1 MSDNPYSEPDA
12 APQASPGELLRR
24 QREAQALSRDEVAEA
39 LNLRPAVI
47 DGLERD
53 DYEEVPIATYRRG
66 YLRSY
71 ANLLGIDPAPVLAA
85 YRAHSGGEEQESKVT
100 PVHVVNKPPSKLGA
114 WLFRLATLLVIAGMV
129 GLTLMW
135 WQSRG
140 GSEPP
145 TPGDNAP
152 VAVDSLDGTTITEGG
167 EAPSDERTG
176 DWTQEVAATRAE
188 EAAAEPDA
196 DTDAADSTGEPTED
210 ATADGDET
218 TIADA
223 DTDAAGDDSVA
234 ADEADDG
241 SDTDTETAAE
251 PAADPRILELT
262 FNEQSW
268 TEIFDATDA
277 RVFVGLQQPGTTAT
291 VEGEPPF
298 RLTVGNAT
306 GVELS
311 WRGEP
316 VDLTTRTGANNV
328 ARFTLGE

>member
-1 MSDNPYSEPDA
+1 MSDTPYSEPDVA
-12 APQASPGELLRR
+12 ASPGELLRR
-24 QREAQALSRDEVAEA
+24 QREAMALSRDEVAEA

-85 YRAHSGGEEQESKVT
+85 YRARSGGEEQESKVT

-167 EAPSDERTG
+167 DAPATSSTSSTSAPATG
-176 DWTQEVAATRAE
+176 PRRSPPPAPRRPTPAPTPPTARASPPPTATATSRPPPTPTPMSRPTTAAT
-188 EAAAEPDA
+188 
-196 DTDAADSTGEPTED
+196 PT
-210 ATADGDET
+210 
-218 TIADA
+218 
-223 DTDAAGDDSVA
+223 
-234 ADEADDG
+234 
-241 SDTDTETAAE
+241 TAA
-251 PAADPRILELT
+251 R
-262 FNEQSW
+262 
-268 TEIFDATDA
+268 
-277 RVFVGLQQPGTTAT
+277 
-291 VEGEPPF
+291 PPPS
-298 RLTVGNAT
+298 RPPSRPQT
-306 GVELS
+306 
-311 WRGEP
+311 RGCWS
-316 VDLTTRTGANNV
+316 
-328 ARFTLGE
+328 

>member
-1 MSDNPYSEPDA
+1 MSDTPYSEPDVA
-12 APQASPGELLRR
+12 ASPGELLRR
-24 QREAQALSRDEVAEA
+24 QREAMALSRDEVAEA

-85 YRAHSGGEEQESKVT
+85 YRARSGGEEQESKVT

-167 EAPSDERTG
+167 DAPGDELDERTG
-176 DWTQEVAATRAE
+176 DWTQEVATTRAE
-188 EAAAEPDA
+188 EADAETDA
-196 DTDAADSTGEPTED
+196 GTDAADSAGESAAD
-210 ATADGDET
+210 AAADGDEPVT
-218 TIADA
+218 ADA
-223 DTDAAGDDSVA
+223 DTDVA
-234 ADEADDG
+234 ADDSSDADDG
-241 SDTDTETAAE
+241 SETAAE
-251 PAADPRILELT
+251 PSTDPGVLELT

-277 RVFVGLQQPGTTAT
+277 RVFVGLQQPGTSAT